1 MNSMVFGQYVNV
13 DSWVHRLDPRT
24 KILSLFTLM
33 ICLFLINN
41 IYILIGFFIFELI
54 IVLSTRIPINKF
66 LNSFKAVAMLLI
78 FTFIFQ
84 ILFNTSGDIL
94 SINGLL
100 LTHDF
105 TLSIISLMI
114 GIVLLILYLYS
125 GKIIKKFRI
134 VLFVI
139 ILILIFYVQT
149 INFNDYIIVNYTISI
164 HENAF
169 NSGIKVLLRVINLLT
184 LSALLTFCTKPTD
197 LNSGIE
203 GVLKPFKFMKSQIS
217 ILAMMISIALRSIPT
232 LLNESKKILKAQA
245 SRGVDFEEGS
255 LKDKINQIISL
266 LVPMFVISYKK
277 AEDLAYAM
285 EARGYIPGEDRT
297 KLQVLK
303 YHISDVLVY
312 LFVCLVIVGIIFGK
326 IYKVL

>member
-13 DSWVHRLDPRT
+13 DSWIHRLDPRT

-41 IYILIGFFIFELI
+41 IYILIGFFVFELI
-54 IVLSTRIPINKF
+54 IVLTTKIAINKF
-66 LNSFKAVAMLLI
+66 LNSFKTVSMLMI

-94 SINGLL
+94 SISGITLS
-100 LTHDF
+100 HDF
-105 TLSIISLMI
+105 RLSIISLII
-114 GIVLLILYLYS
+114 GLVLLIVYFYS
-125 GKIIKKFRI
+125 GKVIKKWRTL
-134 VLFVI
+134 LFIGVVI
-139 ILILIFYVQT
+139 LVFYIQT
-149 INFNDYIIVNYTISI
+149 INFNDYVILDYTISI

-169 NSGIKVLLRVINLLT
+169 NSGVKVLLRIINLLT

-203 GVLKPFKFMKSQIS
+203 GVLKPFKFAKSQIS

-285 EARGYIPGEDRT
+285 EARGYIPGEERT

-303 YHISDVLVY
+303 YHLSDIFVY

-326 IYKVL
+326 IYMVL